1 MWKNLSQMSIESVFK
16 YPPHPLSKDEGK
28 ARGLRNPI
36 QPPPSNQPPAQ
47 RRGTAGMGATLF
59 PGPASLLVD
68 LKLKEEGSSCFA
80 SPSLGEGQEPCP
92 LQATIS
98 QLLQKQKQNGAALMV
113 LS

>member
-1 MWKNLSQMSIESVFK
+1 
-16 YPPHPLSKDEGK
+16 
-28 ARGLRNPI
+28 
-36 QPPPSNQPPAQ
+36 
-47 RRGTAGMGATLF
+47 MGATLF

-113 LS
+113 LG